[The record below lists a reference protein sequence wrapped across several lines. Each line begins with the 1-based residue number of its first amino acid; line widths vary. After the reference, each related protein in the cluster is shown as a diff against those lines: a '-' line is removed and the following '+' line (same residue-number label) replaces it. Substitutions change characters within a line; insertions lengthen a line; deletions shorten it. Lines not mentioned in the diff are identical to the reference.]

1 MPTTPSHSPEAAASP
16 KKLSAATPPFL
27 AALYEI
33 LSQEDPAVI
42 GWCDDGESFGVY
54 NIDEMETNVLPFYYR
69 HNKFSSF
76 QRQLNYFGFRKVLKP
91 RAPEPS
97 TFYAQPLFLRDDPS
111 QMLRIKRKTYRF
123 KGVHALRRKGLYAG
137 GGRRS
142 SAPETPLPIVD
153 EVDIPLWLDDLPVQT
168 RKSETRARKTSRSRS
183 SSESFVALMTT
194 ADWADLGVTA
204 NDTIMSW
211 LDKLLEGSHIEKP
224 VQAPSQATSRAPLS
238 DNPFEPIPFATTQDD
253 GWKLQDEDAALLS
266 TMTKPLLS
274 NERAT

>member
-1 MPTTPSHSPEAAASP
+1 MPTTTTPPHSPQAAASP
-16 KKLSAATPPFL
+16 KKLSAATQPFL

-54 NIDEMETNVLPFYYR
+54 NVDEMETNVLPVYYR

-123 KGVHALRRKGLYAG
+123 KGGHALRRNGFDAAAG
-137 GGRRS
+137 RKRRS

-153 EVDIPLWLDDLPVQT
+153 EVNIPLWLDDLPAPTARQ
-168 RKSETRARKTSRSRS
+168 SDSRKTSRSRA
-183 SSESFVALMTT
+183 SSESFIALMAN
-194 ADWADLGVTA
+194 ADWADLAVPS
-204 NDTIMSW
+204 NDTIMSC

-224 VQAPSQATSRAPLS
+224 VQAPSQAKSGAPLS
-238 DNPFEPIPFATTQDD
+238 DNPFEPIPFAATQDD

-266 TMTKPLLS
+266 TMTKPLVS
-274 NERAT
+274 N